1 MISYSLLTSS
11 DVDECAELYILTYK
25 EKPWSEEWNS
35 SQPIKTFIR
44 THLQNNFFKGFIM
57 KINEQIIG
65 VCIGFQKPWPMGIEY
80 YIDEFFIHPAFQGKG
95 FGKKFMTEIEK
106 YCLNDGLNA
115 ILLNTQKGYKSETFY
130 KNNGFSEHNGLII
143 LSKDL

>member
-1 MISYSLLTSS
+1 
-11 DVDECAELYILTYK
+11 
-25 EKPWSEEWNS
+25 
-35 SQPIKTFIR
+35 
-44 THLQNNFFKGFIM
+44 
-57 KINEQIIG
+57 
-65 VCIGFQKPWPMGIEY
+65 MGIEY

-115 ILLNTQKGYKSETFY
+115 IILNTQKGYKSETFY
-130 KNNGFSEHNGLII
+130 KNNGFSEQNGLII